1 MEQNEFILRILL
13 TDSLDFEI
21 PDDVKEEYQISISA
35 WDIGGQFM
43 IDQQITFH
51 YPQLMQMGIEELC
64 EGDMYYGGE
73 LSIDELTKTLSEW
86 GFVIEGSE
94 AHAKLLNGE
103 VIETKIKPIQD
114 EDYEAFEKEEEFK
127 VHESTERLI
136 AQLEKNLQRAIAE
149 ENFEE
154 AAEIRDEI
162 KFLKGEK

>member
-1 MEQNEFILRILL
+1 MEQNEFILKVKLI
-13 TDSLDFEI
+13 TPDLDI
-21 PDDVKEEYQISISA
+21 YDDVKDDYQITISA

-43 IDQQITFH
+43 IDHHITEF
-51 YPQLMQMGIEELC
+51 YPQLMQIGIEELC

-73 LSIDELTKTLSEW
+73 LSVDELIITLNEW
-86 GFVIEGSE
+86 GFIIEGSE
-94 AHAKLLNGE
+94 THAKVLNGE
-103 VIETKIKPIQD
+103 VIETKIKPTQD
-114 EDYEAFEKEEEFK
+114 EDYEDYEREEEFK

-136 AQLEKNLQRAIAE
+136 AQLEKNLQRAITE